1 MIDNNIIQSLGV
13 GSGIDTNNIVKQ
25 LTAIERS
32 APQQRIDTKRDLT
45 EARISDYGVLSS
57 ALSTLQEAAAE
68 IIKPEGMFSKTA
80 AFTESD
86 ALVPTG
92 LTTDVEPGVYNF
104 TVEEIA
110 QSQSI
115 SFDGLA
121 DDDSEVGEGTF
132 TLNFGAWTRDVG
144 GAEPD
149 RALSFVQDTDH
160 ESVTITIDSANNSL
174 KGLRDAINNADAGVQ
189 ASIIYDGASYRL
201 SLLAESGENNEIEIV
216 VDEGGTS
223 DLNEDTTGLSRFA
236 FNAAHDDFA
245 TQTVETQVG
254 EDSRLT
260 INGLTVQR
268 STNAID
274 DIVEG
279 LSLDVLKA
287 APGEKITIT
296 VEDDKAFAET
306 NVRNFVDSFNA
317 FLEAVE
323 PIFGVSETTDEDGEK
338 ITVEGS
344 LSKDSMAKSI
354 LGRIRS
360 TIASSIPGLTD
371 SNFTALTNV
380 GIRTEL
386 DGTLSISEDEFTEA
400 FAERFED
407 VQKLFA
413 PQTYSSSSD
422 ITVNSYGKNTIAG
435 EYNVVVTTPPSK
447 GYLEANEF
455 DPLNNITF
463 PDYDTTGIDY
473 SFKIRVNGNES
484 DTISLPGALYDSEDE
499 IAAALQAAINADETL
514 QANGSSVVVSYDAI
528 NSNFVFTSNQYGTSS
543 TVSITDVSQPLED
556 DLGIAIAGGTPGV
569 KVVGTING
577 VAGFGSAN
585 VLLPALGEPG
595 EGLAMLIGENA
606 TSSTVNF
613 SRGFGGELDELIKE
627 FLSKDGLIS
636 ARETSLEKDLDTLDD
651 TEETLVR
658 KMTAYEERLIQQ
670 FIAMERIINGI
681 NSSSGFLENL
691 IDTLPFTAKKD

>member
-57 ALSTLQEAAAE
+57 ALSTLKEAAAE

-121 DDDSEVGEGTF
+121 DDDSEVGEGTI
-132 TLNFGAWTRDVG
+132 TLNFGAWTRDG
-144 GAEPD
+144 TD
-149 RALSFVQDTDH
+149 RATAFVQDTDH
-160 ESVTITIDSANNSL
+160 ESITLTIDSTNNSL
-174 KGLRDAINNADAGVQ
+174 KGLRDAINKADAGVQ
-189 ASIIYDGASYRL
+189 ASIIYDGSSYRL
-201 SLLAESGENNEIEIV
+201 SILAESGENNEIEIV

-223 DLNEDTTGLSRFA
+223 DLNEDAIGLSRFA
-236 FNAAHDDFA
+236 FNSAKDDFA
-245 TQTVETQVG
+245 TQTVETQMG
-254 EDSRLT
+254 EDARLT
-260 INGLTVQR
+260 INGLSVQR
-268 STNAID
+268 STNTID
-274 DIVEG
+274 DIVQG

-287 APGEKITIT
+287 EPGEKVTIT
-296 VEDDKAFAET
+296 VEDDKAFAED
-306 NVRNFVDSFNA
+306 NVRNFVDAFNA
-317 FLEAVE
+317 FLEAVD
-323 PIFGVSETTDEDGEK
+323 PIFGVSEETNEDGEK

-354 LGRIRS
+354 LSRIRS

-386 DGTLSISEDEFTEA
+386 DGTLSISEDEFKEA
-400 FAERFED
+400 FADRFED

-447 GYLEANEF
+447 GYLNADEF
-455 DPLNNITF
+455 DPFNNVTF
-463 PDYDTTGIDY
+463 PDYDTSTKDY

-484 DTISLPGALYDSEDE
+484 DTISLPAALYDSEDE

-514 QANGSSVVVSYDAI
+514 QANGSSVVVSYDTDT
-528 NSNFVFTSNQYGTSS
+528 SNFVFTSNQYGTSS
-543 TVSITDVSQPLED
+543 TITILDASNEITT
-556 DLGIAIAGGTPGV
+556 DLGIANAGGTPGV

-606 TSSTVNF
+606 SSATVNF
-613 SRGFGGELDELIKE
+613 SRGFAGELDELIKE

-636 ARETSLEKDLDTLDD
+636 AREASLEDDLDSLDD
-651 TEETLVR
+651 DQDKLVR

-691 IDTLPFTAKKD
+691 IDQLPFTSKKD

>member
-57 ALSTLQEAAAE
+57 ALSTLKEAAAE

-115 SFDGLA
+115 SFAGLA
-121 DDDSEVGEGTF
+121 DDDSEVGEGTI
-132 TLNFGAWTRDVG
+132 TLNFGAWTRDG
-144 GAEPD
+144 SD
-149 RALSFVQDTDH
+149 RATSFVQDTDH
-160 ESVTITIDSANNSL
+160 ESVTLTIDSSNNSL
-174 KGLRDAINNADAGVQ
+174 KGLRDAINKADAGVQ
-189 ASIIYDGASYRL
+189 ASIIYDGSSYRL
-201 SLLAESGENNEIEIV
+201 SILAESGENNEIEIV

-223 DLNEDTTGLSRFA
+223 DLNEDAIGLSRFA
-236 FNAAHDDFA
+236 FNSAKDDFA
-245 TQTVETQVG
+245 TQTVETQMG
-254 EDSRLT
+254 EDARLT
-260 INGLTVQR
+260 INGLSVQR
-268 STNAID
+268 STNTID
-274 DIVEG
+274 DIVQG

-296 VEDDKAFAET
+296 VEDDKAFAED
-306 NVRNFVDSFNA
+306 NVRNFVDAFNA
-317 FLEAVE
+317 FLEAVD
-323 PIFGVSETTDEDGEK
+323 PIFGVSEETNEDGEK

-354 LGRIRS
+354 LSRIRS

-386 DGTLSISEDEFTEA
+386 DGTLSISEDEFKEA
-400 FAERFED
+400 FADRFED

-447 GYLEANEF
+447 GYLNANEF
-455 DPLNNITF
+455 DPFNNVTF
-463 PDYDTTGIDY
+463 PDYDTSAKDY

-514 QANGSSVVVSYDAI
+514 QANGSSVVVSYDTDT
-528 NSNFVFTSNQYGTSS
+528 SNFVFTSNQYGTSS
-543 TVSITDVSQPLED
+543 TVTILDASTEITD
-556 DLGIAIAGGTPGV
+556 DLGIANAGGTPGV

-606 TSSTVNF
+606 SSATVNF
-613 SRGFGGELDELIKE
+613 SRGFAGELDELIKE

-636 ARETSLEKDLDTLDD
+636 AREASLEDDLDSLDD
-651 TEETLVR
+651 DQDKLTR

-691 IDTLPFTAKKD
+691 IDQLPFTSKRD

>member
-57 ALSTLQEAAAE
+57 ALSTLKEAAAE

-115 SFDGLA
+115 SFAGLA
-121 DDDSEVGEGTF
+121 DDDSEVGEGTI
-132 TLNFGAWTRDVG
+132 TLNFGAWTRDG
-144 GAEPD
+144 SD
-149 RALSFVQDTDH
+149 RATSFVQDTEH
-160 ESVTITIDSANNSL
+160 ESVTLTIDSSNNSL

-189 ASIIYDGASYRL
+189 ASIIYDGSSYRL
-201 SLLAESGENNEIEIV
+201 SILAESGENNEIEIV

-223 DLNEDTTGLSRFA
+223 DLNEDAIGLSRFA
-236 FNAAHDDFA
+236 FNSAKDDFA
-245 TQTVETQVG
+245 TQTVETQMG
-254 EDSRLT
+254 EDARLT
-260 INGLTVQR
+260 INGLSVQR
-268 STNAID
+268 STNTID
-274 DIVEG
+274 DIVQG

-287 APGEKITIT
+287 EPGEKITIT
-296 VEDDKAFAET
+296 VEDDKAFAED
-306 NVRNFVDSFNA
+306 NVRNFVDAFNA
-317 FLEAVE
+317 FLEAVD
-323 PIFGVSETTDEDGEK
+323 PIFGVSEETNEDGEK
-338 ITVEGS
+338 ITIEGS

-354 LGRIRS
+354 LSRIRS

-386 DGTLSISEDEFTEA
+386 DGTLSISEDEFKEA
-400 FAERFED
+400 FADRFED

-422 ITVNSYGKNTIAG
+422 ITVNSYGKNTVAG
-435 EYNVVVTTPPSK
+435 EYNVIVTTPPSK
-447 GYLEANEF
+447 GYLNANEF

-463 PDYDTTGIDY
+463 PDYDSSSKDY

-484 DTISLPGALYDSEDE
+484 DTITLPAALYDSEDE
-499 IAAALQAAINADETL
+499 IAAALQAAINADATL
-514 QANGSSVVVSYDAI
+514 QANGSSVVVSYDSD

-543 TVSITDVSQPLED
+543 TVTILDASTEITD
-556 DLGIAIAGGTPGV
+556 DLGIANAGGTPGV

-606 TSSTVNF
+606 TSATVNF
-613 SRGFGGELDELIKE
+613 SRGFAGELDELIKE

-636 ARETSLEKDLDTLDD
+636 AREASLEDDLESLDD
-651 TEETLVR
+651 DQDNLTR

-691 IDTLPFTAKKD
+691 IDQLPFTSKND

>member
-57 ALSTLQEAAAE
+57 ALSTLKEAAAE

-115 SFDGLA
+115 SFAGLA
-121 DDDSEVGEGTF
+121 DDDSEVGEGTI
-132 TLNFGAWTRDVG
+132 TLNFGAWTRDG
-144 GAEPD
+144 SD
-149 RALSFVQDTDH
+149 RATSFVQDTDH
-160 ESVTITIDSANNSL
+160 ESVTLTIDSSNNSL
-174 KGLRDAINNADAGVQ
+174 KGLRDAINKADVGVQ
-189 ASIIYDGASYRL
+189 ASIIYDGSSYRL
-201 SLLAESGENNEIEIV
+201 SILAESGENNEIEIV

-223 DLNEDTTGLSRFA
+223 DLNEDAIGLSRFA
-236 FNAAHDDFA
+236 FNSAKDDFA
-245 TQTVETQVG
+245 TQTVETQMG
-254 EDSRLT
+254 EDARLT
-260 INGLTVQR
+260 INGLSVQR
-268 STNAID
+268 STNTID
-274 DIVEG
+274 DIVQG

-296 VEDDKAFAET
+296 VEDDKAFAED
-306 NVRNFVDSFNA
+306 NVRNFVDAFNA
-317 FLEAVE
+317 FLEAVD
-323 PIFGVSETTDEDGEK
+323 PIFGVSEETNEDGEK

-354 LGRIRS
+354 LSRIRS

-386 DGTLSISEDEFTEA
+386 DGTLSISEDEFEEA
-400 FAERFED
+400 FADRFED

-447 GYLEANEF
+447 GYLNANEF
-455 DPLNNITF
+455 DPFNNVTF
-463 PDYDTTGIDY
+463 PDYDTSAKDY

-514 QANGSSVVVSYDAI
+514 QANGSSVVVSYDTDT
-528 NSNFVFTSNQYGTSS
+528 SNFVFTSNQYGTSS
-543 TVSITDVSQPLED
+543 TVTILDASNEITT
-556 DLGIAIAGGTPGV
+556 DLGIADAGGTPGV

-606 TSSTVNF
+606 SSATVNF
-613 SRGFGGELDELIKE
+613 SRGFAGELDELIKE

-636 ARETSLEKDLDTLDD
+636 AREASLEDDLDSLDD
-651 TEETLVR
+651 DQDKLVR

-691 IDTLPFTAKKD
+691 IDQLPFTSKKD